1 MRLGIDRNPDAGSY
15 DAASGWGDTRVPDR
29 GRGQASHMRR
39 WLLAVLAGIALLVLA
54 EGAFAQV
61 KRNRF
66 QNLDTGKTGGVRAL
80 AEDAD
85 GLVWVGGDAGLARF
99 DGRQMAAIAPDRLTG
114 PVNALALQG
123 RVRLWIGGEQG
134 LLRWDLAGERL
145 AEAPCK
151 GMVDGIGQV
160 QVTGDGVLGLSRS
173 GLYRVHPDTLACS
186 PVRIAGL
193 PEGQPVE
200 RFWQDDRQLWLAIRD
215 RGLWRCALPCAAARP
230 WASALAEE
238 RIRWISAAP
247 RDGLYVGTH
256 RRGLFRLDRDGAVVD
271 HWWRGDDAP
280 ADRAF
285 TTNGVMA
292 LQAMPDGRLH
302 AGLWA
307 GGLMEVAADGAV
319 VSRSRPLP
327 HEGTSLAGLN
337 VRALLLARNGTLWIG
352 HENGL
357 SLLDPLR
364 NRSAW
369 IGPVAEGQPG
379 VDASGVSAILRDG
392 DMLFVGTGRGGVN
405 RVDLGTGAV
414 TAVQHDPRGRDSL
427 PDDAIWDMA
436 DTGDGRLMLATSGGL
451 ARLSK
456 DNLRAETL
464 ATSPVLPSDDVVTV
478 ARARDG
484 GYWLATWAGGV
495 VRVDAAG
502 GVARTWRAADG
513 LDTETMVAVYE
524 DARGRVLASNADGL
538 FLLGRDGRFRTVE
551 VQGMHRRGK
560 PADML
565 AFHDAADGTL
575 WMGAAS
581 GGLARWPAAAERPAW
596 VDEPTFGDI
605 GINAIQ
611 ARAGGGLWLGSNT
624 GLLAVDAQG
633 RVLARMSVGT
643 GLESE
648 VVTAL
653 LGEEGGDL
661 WVGGA
666 SGVQRIEPGMA
677 SVARQDAAPVISGVR
692 LFNRPLHP
700 DPEGAL
706 TASPTHGGALRL
718 RYDQDMLT
726 LDFALPGLPQPVG
739 LRYRYRLQGFA
750 GDWVEVAA
758 DEPRAVYT
766 RLPPGDY
773 RFQVQAGDAG
783 RWSDRIAEL
792 PVSVSPPWWMTWW
805 ARALLVLAIMA
816 VLASGY
822 RWRTVQLRRQS
833 QVLEQT
839 VLERT
844 AALREANQAL
854 QASARTDALTGL
866 ANRRGFQDAVGPRWT
881 ALTGNAALLLADI
894 DHFKAINDAFGHD
907 IGDAV
912 LVDVGKLL
920 DAVARDG
927 DLVARWGG
935 EEFLCLLVGTDARA
949 RAEEMRAA
957 VSAAGPRA
965 ALGATRVSITAGYAA
980 IRAGESFQ
988 EAVRR
993 ADALLYVGKRGGRN
1007 RVVFED

>member
-1 MRLGIDRNPDAGSY
+1 M
-15 DAASGWGDTRVPDR
+15 
-29 GRGQASHMRR
+29 
-39 WLLAVLAGIALLVLA
+39 LAGIALLLLA
-54 EGAFAQV
+54 EGAFAQI

-80 AEDAD
+80 VEDAD
-85 GLVWVGGDAGLARF
+85 GLVWVGGDAGLVRF
-99 DGRQMAAIAPDRLTG
+99 DGRQMAAIAPDRITG

-173 GLYRVHPDTLACS
+173 GLYRIHADSLACN

-193 PEGQPVE
+193 PDGQPVE
-200 RFWQDDRQLWLAIRD
+200 RFWQDDRQLWLAVRD
-215 RGLWRCALPCAAARP
+215 RGLWRCALPCTVARP

-247 RDGLYVGTH
+247 GQGLHVGTH

-285 TTNGVMA
+285 TTNGVMS
-292 LQAMPDGRLH
+292 LQAMHDGRLY

-319 VSRSRPLP
+319 GSRSRPLP
-327 HEGTSLAGLN
+327 HEASSLAGLN
-337 VRALLLARNGTLWIG
+337 VRALLLARNGTLWVG
-352 HENGL
+352 HESGL
-357 SLLDPLR
+357 SLLDPVR
-364 NRSAW
+364 NQSAW
-369 IGPVAEGQPG
+369 IGPAAEGQPG

-392 DMLFVGTGRGGVN
+392 DMLYLGTGRGGVN
-405 RVDLGTGAV
+405 RIDLATGAV
-414 TAVQHDPRGRDSL
+414 TAVQHDPQRRDSL
-427 PDDAIWDMA
+427 PNDAIWDMA

-451 ARLSK
+451 GRLSR
-456 DNLRAETL
+456 NGLRAETL
-464 ATSPVLPSDDVVTV
+464 ATSPALPSDDVVTV
-478 ARARDG
+478 TRARDG
-484 GYWLATWAGGV
+484 GYWLAAWAGGV
-495 VRVDAAG
+495 VRVDADGA
-502 GVARTWRAADG
+502 VVRTWRAADG
-513 LDTETMVAVYE
+513 LETETMVSVYE
-524 DARGRVLASNADGL
+524 DARGRVLASNSDGL
-538 FLLGRDGRFRTVE
+538 FLLGRDGRFKAIE
-551 VQGMHRRGK
+551 VQGTHRPGK

-581 GGLARWPAAAERPAW
+581 GGLARWPPNGGQPAW
-596 VDEPTFGDI
+596 VDEATFGDI
-605 GINAIQ
+605 GINVLQ
-611 ARAGGGLWLGSNT
+611 ARAGGGLWLGTNT
-624 GLLAVDAQG
+624 GLMAVDAQG
-633 RVLARMSVGT
+633 RVLARMGVGT
-643 GLESE
+643 GLESD

-653 LGEEGGDL
+653 LGDGRGDL

-666 SGVQRIEPGMA
+666 SGVQRIEQGMA
-677 SVARQDAAPVISGVR
+677 VASHRLAAPVITGVR
-692 LFNRPLHP
+692 LFNRPVRP
-700 DPEGAL
+700 DPDGAL
-706 TASPTHGGALRL
+706 TASPIHGGALHL

-726 LDFALPGLPQPVG
+726 LDFALPGLPQPLG
-739 LRYRYRLQGFA
+739 LRYRYRLQGFG

-783 RWSDRIAEL
+783 HWSDRIAEL

-816 VLASGY
+816 VLASWY
-822 RWRTVQLRRQS
+822 RLRTVQLRRQS

-844 AALREANQAL
+844 AALRDANEAL

-866 ANRRGFQDAVGPRWT
+866 ANRRGFQDAVGPHWT

-907 IGDAV
+907 VGDAV
-912 LVDVGKLL
+912 LVEVGKAL
-920 DAVARDG
+920 DAIAREG
-927 DLVARWGG
+927 EIVARWGG
-935 EEFLCLLVGTDARA
+935 EEFLCLLTGADART
-949 RAEEMRAA
+949 RATQMLAA
-957 VSAAGPRA
+957 VSAAGARV
-965 ALGATRVSITAGYAA
+965 ALGSTRVSITAGYAV
-980 IRAGESFQ
+980 IREGESFQ
-988 EAVRR
+988 DAIRR
-993 ADALLYVGKRGGRN
+993 ADALLYVGKRDGRN
-1007 RVVFED
+1007 RVVFDD